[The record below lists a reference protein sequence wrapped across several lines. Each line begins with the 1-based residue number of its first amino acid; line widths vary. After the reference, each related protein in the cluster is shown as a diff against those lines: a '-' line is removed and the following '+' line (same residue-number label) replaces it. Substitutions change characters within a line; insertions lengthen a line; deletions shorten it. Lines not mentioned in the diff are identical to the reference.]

1 MHLGFYVRH
10 HTLDDNGEVGGL
22 TLLLPS
28 DQNHQAYIL
37 DKLNILPIGSG

>member
-22 TLLLPS
+22 TLLLP
-28 DQNHQAYIL
+28 
-37 DKLNILPIGSG
+37 PIGTAAGGSGVRPPR